1 MCLLGWTCDWAG
13 PDNFLVTDLF
23 YFNGSKPNPQFNYGP
38 PELKTAFNNGLSATS
53 DADAK
58 AAWSQAQ
65 DILAKDL
72 PIVPILNS
80 TPPAAE
86 AAYVKDFV
94 GTGKIIEFFNSFWL
108 DEQQSGRPSIHC
120 DPRIS
125 R

>member
-1 MCLLGWTCDWAG
+1 MKA
-13 PDNFLVTDLF
+13 
-23 YFNGSKPNPQFNYGP
+23 
-38 PELKTAFNNGLSATS
+38 AFDKGLAATS
-53 DADAK
+53 DAEAQ

-94 GTGKIIEFFNSFWL
+94 GTGNLIEFFNTVWL
-108 DEQQSGRPSIHC
+108 DK
-120 DPRIS
+120 
-125 R
+125 